1 LVASGLTDLEEPLFF
16 QFARLGCIVSTAHD
30 GHTNP
35 PTMIPK
41 TRITLFILFAIF
53 AVPIIHAQNAKD
65 TAAGT
70 LRVRHVV
77 GMQNVKDDATG
88 LLLIESKELHFD
100 AGKSRGAIHISSIE
114 DVYIG
119 TETTEGGGKL
129 GELAR
134 GAAMAAPY
142 DSGAALTLLMIQK
155 VDVLTVAYRDSD
167 NGLHA
172 AIFALPKNHAEQFRA
187 DLISSGA
194 HVNNAARVPHV
205 PRESPSAETARPK
218 SPQAS
223 AILVEPVDSGDV
235 SIPAEFRLAIYEDIV
250 EKLQASGIYAR
261 VFRSGDHRADEITDL
276 VTLNTE
282 VEKFKAGNQPEREIV
297 TVLGATKVKLDVK
310 LSTRDGAILV
320 DKEVEGK
327 VRFFGENLGVI
338 RDAAK
343 RITELLRKTP

>member
-1 LVASGLTDLEEPLFF
+1 MDGLSGTLFF
-16 QFARLGCIVSTAHD
+16 QFARLGCIVSIAHN
-30 GHTNP
+30 GHLDP
-35 PTMIPK
+35 PTMLLK
-41 TRITLFILFAIF
+41 TRITFLALLTIF
-53 AVPIIHAQNAKD
+53 AAPIVHAQKVQGAV
-65 TAAGT
+65 AEA
-70 LRVRHVV
+70 LHVRHVV
-77 GMQNVKDDATG
+77 GMQNAKHDTTG

-100 AGKSRGAIHISSIE
+100 AGKSRGAISISSIE
-114 DVYIG
+114 DVYVGSEI
-119 TETTEGGGKL
+119 TEGGGKL

-155 VDVLTVAYRDSD
+155 VDVLTVTYRDSD

-172 AIFALPKNHAEQFRA
+172 AIFAVPKNHAEKFRT

-194 HVNNAARVPHV
+194 HVSNAPRASHV
-205 PRESPSAETARPK
+205 PRESPSAGSARPK
-218 SPQAS
+218 SPPAS

-235 SIPAEFRLAIYEDIV
+235 NIPAEFRLAVYEDIV
-250 EKLQASGIYAR
+250 EKLQSSGIYAR
-261 VFRSGDHRADEITDL
+261 VFRSGDHRADGIAGL
-276 VTLNTE
+276 LTLNTE

-297 TVLGATKVKLDVK
+297 TVLGATTVKLGVR

-338 RDAAK
+338 HDTAK

>member
-1 LVASGLTDLEEPLFF
+1 MS
-16 QFARLGCIVSTAHD
+16 
-30 GHTNP
+30 
-35 PTMIPK
+35 PK
-41 TRITLFILFAIF
+41 TRIAFLALIAA
-53 AVPIIHAQNAKD
+53 AVAAPIIHAQKKQD
-65 TAAGT
+65 AADEA
-70 LRVRHVV
+70 LHVRHVV
-77 GMQNVKDDATG
+77 GMENVKYDATG

-100 AGKSRGAIHISSIE
+100 AGRSRAAISISSIE
-114 DVYIG
+114 DIYVGSEI
-119 TETTEGGGKL
+119 TEGGGKI

-155 VDVLTVAYRDSD
+155 VDVLTVTYRDSD

-172 AIFALPKNHAEQFRA
+172 AIFAVPKNHGEKFRA
-187 DLISSGA
+187 SLIANGA
-194 HVNNAARVPHV
+194 HISKAAKVSHVPH
-205 PRESPSAETARPK
+205 ESPSAGSARPA
-218 SPQAS
+218 SAPAS

-235 SIPAEFRLAIYEDIV
+235 NIPAEFRLAIYEDIV
-250 EKLQASGIYAR
+250 KKLEASGIYAR
-261 VFRSGDHRADEITDL
+261 VFRSGDHRADGIADL

-297 TVLGATKVKLDVK
+297 TVLGATTVKLGVK

-338 RDAAK
+338 HDAAK
-343 RITELLRKTP
+343 RITEMLRKTP

>member
-1 LVASGLTDLEEPLFF
+1 MFPK
-16 QFARLGCIVSTAHD
+16 ARVTFLA
-30 GHTNP
+30 
-35 PTMIPK
+35 
-41 TRITLFILFAIF
+41 LFAIV
-53 AVPIIHAQNAKD
+53 AAPIIHAQTAQD
-65 TAAGT
+65 TAGGT
-70 LRVRHVV
+70 LHVRHVV
-77 GMQNVKDDATG
+77 GMENVKHDATG
-88 LLLIESKELHFD
+88 LLLIQSRELHFD
-100 AGKSRGAIHISSIE
+100 AGRSRGAISISSIE
-114 DVYIG
+114 DVYVG

-155 VDVLTVAYRDSD
+155 VDVLTVTYRDSD

-172 AIFALPKNHAEQFRA
+172 AIFALPKNHADQFRA
-187 DLISSGA
+187 DLISNGV
-194 HVNNAARVPHV
+194 HVSNAARVSHG
-205 PRESPSAETARPK
+205 PRESPSAESALPK
-218 SPQAS
+218 SPTAS

-261 VFRSGDHRADEITDL
+261 VFRSGDHRADGIADL
-276 VTLNTE
+276 VILSTE

-297 TVLGATKVKLDVK
+297 TVLGATTVKLDVK

-338 RDAAK
+338 HDTAK
-343 RITELLRKTP
+343 RITELLRKIP

>member
-1 LVASGLTDLEEPLFF
+1 MHGFSRPLFF
-16 QFARLGCIVSTAHD
+16 QFARLGCIVSIVRS
-30 GHTNP
+30 GNP
-35 PTMIPK
+35 NPAIMLPK
-41 TRITLFILFAIF
+41 ARITFLILLTIF
-53 AVPIIHAQNAKD
+53 ATPIIHAQNTHDAS
-65 TAAGT
+65 AGA
-70 LRVRHVV
+70 LHVRHVV
-77 GMQNVKDDATG
+77 GMENVKHDVTG

-100 AGKSRGAIHISSIE
+100 AGRSRGAIPISSIE
-114 DVYIG
+114 DVYVG
-119 TETTEGGGKL
+119 TEITESGGRL

-155 VDVLTVAYRDSD
+155 VDVLTVTYRDSD

-172 AIFALPKNHAEQFRA
+172 AIFAVPKNHGEKFRA
-187 DLISSGA
+187 NLISSGA
-194 HVNNAARVPHV
+194 HVSNAARTPHV
-205 PRESPSAETARPK
+205 LRESPSAV
-218 SPQAS
+218 SPGPRSAPAS

-235 SIPAEFRLAIYEDIV
+235 NIPAEFRLAIYEDIV
-250 EKLQASGIYAR
+250 KKLQASGIYAR
-261 VFRSGDHRADEITDL
+261 VFRSGDHRADGIAGL

-297 TVLGATKVKLDVK
+297 TVLGATTVKLGVK
-310 LSTRDGAILV
+310 LSTRDGAVLL

-338 RDAAK
+338 HDTAK

>member
-1 LVASGLTDLEEPLFF
+1 ML
-16 QFARLGCIVSTAHD
+16 
-30 GHTNP
+30 
-35 PTMIPK
+35 PK
-41 TRITLFILFAIF
+41 TRITILALLAIF
-53 AVPIIHAQNAKD
+53 AASIIHAQIKQE
-65 TAAGT
+65 TSAGA
-70 LRVRHVV
+70 LHVRHVV
-77 GMQNVKDDATG
+77 GMQDVKYDATG

-100 AGKSRGAIHISSIE
+100 AGRSRAAISISSIE
-114 DVYIG
+114 DVYVGSEI
-119 TETTEGGGKL
+119 TEGGGKL

-172 AIFALPKNHAEQFRA
+172 AIFAVPKNHAEKFRA
-187 DLISSGA
+187 ELINNGA
-194 HVNNAARVPHV
+194 HVKNTTKVSHV
-205 PRESPSAETARPK
+205 PRESPSAGSAPPK
-218 SPQAS
+218 SAPAS

-235 SIPAEFRLAIYEDIV
+235 NIPAEFRLAIYEDIV
-250 EKLQASGIYAR
+250 KKLEASGIYAR
-261 VFRSGDHRADEITDL
+261 VFRSGDHRADGIADL

-297 TVLGATKVKLDVK
+297 TVLGATTVKLDVK

-338 RDAAK
+338 HDTAK
-343 RITELLRKTP
+343 RITEMLRKTP